1 MATTDYARD
10 NRPTIDKFRAAMQ
23 ESGRYV
29 NAHFPETVDVMST
42 FTGVPAAVFAQMPRV
57 KAALTVDP
65 KLIQPLID
73 ACAKYKAIPA
83 SFDARELIDSAL
95 R

>member
-1 MATTDYARD
+1 
-10 NRPTIDKFRAAMQ
+10 
-23 ESGRYV
+23 
-29 NAHFPETVDVMST
+29 
-42 FTGVPAAVFAQMPRV
+42 VFAKMPRV
-57 KAALTVDP
+57 KSALTVDP

-95 R
+95 RQSG